1 MEFTEFLPIF
11 NTVMG
16 DNGFSAYQNEEIAA
30 KFHQLTERMLEV
42 NQYMNLT
49 AIKEPRAVV
58 LKHYADSLT
67 VAPLLKEGARVAD
80 IGCGAGFPSL
90 PLAICRP
97 DLQILSLDST
107 EKRIKYVQETAK
119 MLDCEGLKAVAA
131 RAEVAGRGEFREKF
145 DVCTARAVA
154 ALPVLAELCLPFV
167 RLGGKFLAMKARR
180 GEEEWESAA
189 NAVSKLGGRLI
200 ATHRITL
207 TDAGEEDELVIFEI
221 EKVKPTPAAYPR
233 AYAKIVKSP
242 LESKYTLS
250 PVPSATTIL
259 R

>member
-1 MEFTEFLPIF
+1 MRVFSMEFTDFLPIF

-16 DNGFSAYQNEEIAA
+16 DNGFSRFQNKEIAA
-30 KFHQLTERMLEV
+30 KFHQLTERMLTV

-67 VAPLLKEGARVAD
+67 VDPMIKKGARIAD

-97 DLQILSLDST
+97 DLEILSLDST
-107 EKRIKYVQETAK
+107 EKRIKYVQETAQ
-119 MLDCEGLKAVAA
+119 MLDCQNLKAVAA
-131 RAEVAGRGEFREKF
+131 RAEMAGRGEFREKF

-154 ALPVLAELCLPFV
+154 ALPILAELCLPFV
-167 RLGGKFLAMKARR
+167 RVGGKFLAMKAKR

-189 NAVSKLGGRLI
+189 SAISKLGGRLI

-207 TDAGEEDELVIFEI
+207 TDNGEQDERIIFEI
-221 EKVKPTPAAYPR
+221 EKIKSTPPAYPR

-242 LESKYTLS
+242 L
-250 PVPSATTIL
+250 
-259 R
+259 